1 MGSIVSWRAVV
12 GLLVVSL
19 SVLSR
24 VLFLVHDGRELGR
37 DVLGT

>member
-12 GLLVVSL
+12 GLLVVSV
-19 SVLSR
+19 S

-37 DVLGT
+37 DVLGI